1 MRHISYVLIVAALL
15 SSCGVC
21 HKCYLATTETK
32 DTVIV
37 KETITIKD
45 TVVQYM
51 LPDSS
56 LFISAVMQD
65 TVVAD
70 TQLAQAKAWIQNDS
84 LKLTI
89 RNKTEKLIPIKIT
102 IQDKARTETRIQMNS
117 QIRTV
122 EVNKLTS
129 WQKIILGMG
138 YVFIGVIL
146 AAITGLCLKL
156 KSKTI

>member
-37 KETITIKD
+37 KEAITIKD
-45 TVVQYM
+45 TVIQYTP
-51 LPDSS
+51 PDSS
-56 LFISAVMQD
+56 QNTSSNIQD
-65 TVVAD
+65 TVIAE

-84 LKLTI
+84 LKLTL
-89 RNKTEKLIPIKIT
+89 RNKTETLIPIKTT
-102 IQDKARTETRIQMNS
+102 IRDKVRTETRIQINNHT
-117 QIRTV
+117 RTI
-122 EVNKLTS
+122 EVNKLTT
-129 WQKIILGMG
+129 WQKFILGMG
-138 YVFIGVIL
+138 YVFVGVIL